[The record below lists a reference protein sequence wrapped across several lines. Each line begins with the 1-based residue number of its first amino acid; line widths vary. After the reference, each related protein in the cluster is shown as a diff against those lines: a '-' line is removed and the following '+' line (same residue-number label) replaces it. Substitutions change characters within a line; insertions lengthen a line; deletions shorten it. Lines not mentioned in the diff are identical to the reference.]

1 MSKSGKKSKSMWQ
14 VYKPFL
20 VRYMVPQW
28 YLIAGGILA
37 GILAAASAGFGLP
50 AMIQYVFPIVFGEEE
65 TPAWL
70 MNAVL
75 RFCEPHEI
83 GQVVLWVA
91 AAVIPLVM
99 AVRGLATYGNAFLLT
114 KAGMKGLE
122 SLRVDLFARLQWL
135 SFSFHDGNARGEMM
149 TRLIQYPQMLQQG
162 MVTIMNDLVIQPL
175 TLVAAAGYLVFAAC
189 TQHESAMLL
198 GNLIIS
204 AACIPVVRWAGK
216 RMTKLMKQ
224 ALSGIGV
231 ITADVEETLSA
242 QREVRAFNLEKHREE
257 LLRSHIRSYNTR
269 LIKMGAWK
277 QSVTPAIEVVSA
289 LALAYSLYRGCSDG
303 LSLEQFTAI
312 ATAFYFCYDPIKR
325 LGTVANQCQILVM
338 AVEGLNGILL
348 AKNETPEPAEPV
360 SLADGV
366 RGDVDFEHVSF
377 GYTDKKTVLKDINVH
392 VPAGQ
397 VVALVGP
404 SGSGKTTFINL
415 ICRFYDV
422 KSGCVKLD
430 GIDVRQISRADRTRS
445 IGLVSQFAALFRASI
460 AENIQV
466 GRQGASM
473 AEVRSAARQAR
484 VDEFAE
490 ALPGGYDYML
500 GEGGSGL
507 SGGQRQRVSI
517 ARAFLKN
524 APVLILDEA
533 TSALDMK
540 SEAAIQA
547 ELENLAQGHTTFVI
561 AHRFS
566 TIRMAQR
573 ILVFEEGRIIGD
585 GTHAELYEKCA
596 LYRNLYDEQVSSN
609 ESEME
614 ESAV

>member
-1 MSKSGKKSKSMWQ
+1 MSKSDKKSMWQ

-20 VRYMVPQW
+20 VQYMAPQW
-28 YLIAGGILA
+28 CLIAGGILA
-37 GILAAASAGFGLP
+37 GVLAAASAGFGLP

-70 MNAVL
+70 VNAVM
-75 RFCEPHEI
+75 RYCEPHEVES
-83 GQVVLWVA
+83 VVLWVA

-99 AVRGLATYGNAFLLT
+99 AIRGLATYGNAFLLT
-114 KAGMKGLE
+114 KAGMRSLE
-122 SLRVDLFARLQWL
+122 HLRIDLFARLQSL
-135 SFSFHDGNARGEMM
+135 SFSFHDGNARGELM
-149 TRLIQYPQMLQQG
+149 TRLIQFPQMLQQG
-162 MVTIMNDLVIQPL
+162 MITIMNDLVIQPL

-204 AACIPVVRWAGK
+204 AACVPVVRWAGK
-216 RMTKLMKQ
+216 RMTKLMKESL
-224 ALSGIGV
+224 AGMGV

-257 LLRSHIRSYNTR
+257 ILRSHIRSYNLR

-325 LGTVANQCQILVM
+325 LGTVTNQCQILVM
-338 AVEGLNGILL
+338 AIDGLNAILH
-348 AKNETPEPAEPV
+348 AKDETPEPAEPV
-360 SLADGV
+360 NLAGGV
-366 RGDVDFEHVSF
+366 KGDVDFENVSF
-377 GYTDKKTVLKDINVH
+377 GYTDKKTVLKNINVH

-430 GIDVRQISRADRTRS
+430 GIDVRQISRADRTRN

-473 AEVRSAARQAR
+473 AEVRSAASQAR

-547 ELENLAQGHTTFVI
+547 ELEKLASGHTTFVI

-573 ILVFEEGRIIGD
+573 ILVFEEGRIVGD
-585 GTHAELYEKCA
+585 GSHAELYENCA

-609 ESEME
+609 EREME